1 MRNLRMIPTAIL
13 LMLCSGAV
21 SGQSA
26 GTGAPTFEVVDAH
39 IRPGRVTQFSFGGG
53 FIGDKFLLRNATM
66 VELIAAA
73 YGVNGD
79 TVIGGPAWLDTD
91 RFDVIAKAPPKTSP
105 EMMRLML
112 QSALADRFKLT
123 IHSDVRPM
131 PAYVL
136 TIGKGK
142 PKLKESDGTNAAG
155 CEAQRQNPAAGSQ
168 QFLEFSCRNITM
180 EAFAQSL
187 HQLAKGYMTKP
198 VVDSTAL
205 KGAWDFDVKWMPLA
219 ALPYAGQDAVS
230 VFDAM
235 DKQLGLQLELQT
247 SPMPVLVVDSVN
259 EKPTENSPEVAKVFP
274 PAPLREFEVAVIKPS
289 LPDARVRIVTNR
301 LDEIE
306 LGGVSL
312 KWLVNF
318 AWGMTIAEPPKW
330 MDSEKFELRAKSPG
344 ATWTDAEPLETDD
357 LQRML
362 RTLLI
367 ERFKLVVHTED
378 RPQDVYA
385 LVAERPGDK
394 PKFEK
399 ADPTLR
405 AGCKEEPGADGKDPR
420 VTNPIRARLITCR
433 NITMDQF
440 APRLSG
446 ISGGSIAQ
454 PVVNAT
460 GMEGTW
466 TLTLNFTPG
475 YLMANLAPRA
485 AERAAGDSGGAA
497 VSASEPSGALP
508 IFDALSKQLG
518 LKLEPRK
525 VPRPVLVI
533 DHAEQKPT
541 EN

>member
-1 MRNLRMIPTAIL
+1 MRNFKMISAVTL
-13 LMLCSGAV
+13 LTLFSGAV
-21 SGQSA
+21 SGQSIGA
-26 GTGAPTFEVVDAH
+26 GAPAFEVVDVH
-39 IRPGRVTQFSFGGG
+39 TRPGRVTQFSFGGG
-53 FIGDKFLLRNATM
+53 IVGDKFLLRNATM
-66 VELIAAA
+66 VELITAA
-73 YGVNGD
+73 YGVDGD
-79 TVIGGPAWLDTD
+79 RVIGGPAWLDSN
-91 RFDVIAKAPPKTSP
+91 RFDVIANAPPKTSP
-105 EMMRLML
+105 ENMKLML
-112 QSALADRFKLT
+112 QGVLAERFKLV

-136 TIGKGK
+136 TLGKGK
-142 PKLKESDGTNAAG
+142 PKMKESDGTGTAG
-155 CEAQRQNPAAGSQ
+155 CEAQKQNPATGSQ

-187 HQLAKGYMTKP
+187 RQLAKGYITKP

-205 KGAWDFDVKWMPLA
+205 RGGWDFDVKWMPIA
-219 ALPYAGQDAVS
+219 ALAYAGHDAVS

-247 SPMPVLVVDSVN
+247 SPMRVLVVDSVN
-259 EKPTENSPEVAKVFP
+259 EKPTENSLEVAKVFP
-274 PAPLREFEVAVIKPS
+274 PPLPREFEVAVIKPS

-312 KWLVNF
+312 KWMVSF
-318 AWGMTIAEPPKW
+318 AWGITIADTPKW
-330 MDSEKFELRAKSPG
+330 MDSDKFELRAKSPG
-344 ATWTDAEPLETDD
+344 ATWTDAEPLEFDD

-385 LVAERPGDK
+385 LEAERPGDK
-394 PKFEK
+394 PKFER
-399 ADPTLR
+399 ADATLR
-405 AGCKEEPGADGKDPR
+405 AGCKEEPGEDGKDPR
-420 VTNPIRARLITCR
+420 ITNPIRARLITCR

-440 APRLSG
+440 APRLYG
-446 ISGGSIAQ
+446 VSGGSITH

-460 GMEGTW
+460 GMEGGW
-466 TLTLNFTPG
+466 TMTLSFTPG
-475 YLMANLAPRA
+475 YLAGNLARA
-485 AERAAGDSGGAA
+485 AETPAAESGGP
-497 VSASEPSGALP
+497 SSGASEPSGALT

-525 VPRPVLVI
+525 MPRPVLVI

>member
-1 MRNLRMIPTAIL
+1 MRNLRIAVTVL
-13 LMLCSGAV
+13 FVTLSSGAV
-21 SGQSA
+21 SGQ
-26 GTGAPTFEVVDAH
+26 TDRPTARAFEVVDAH
-39 IRPGRVTQFSFGGG
+39 IRPGTVTPFSFGGG
-53 FIGDKFLLRNATM
+53 ITGDKFVLRNATM
-66 VELIAAA
+66 IELIAAA
-73 YGVNGD
+73 YGVDGD
-79 TVIGGPAWLDTD
+79 RVIGGPAWLDTD

-105 EMMRLML
+105 EMMKLML
-112 QSALADRFKLT
+112 QGALAERFKLV

-136 TIGKGK
+136 AIGKGK
-142 PKLKESDGTNAAG
+142 PKLKESDGTGTAG
-155 CEAQRQNPAAGSQ
+155 CEAQKQNPVASSR

-187 HQLAKGYMTKP
+187 HQLAKDYMTKP
-198 VVDSTAL
+198 IADSTGL
-205 KGAWDFDVKWMPLA
+205 KGAWDFDVKWMFLA
-219 ALPYAGQDAVS
+219 TLAYAGRDPVS
-230 VFDAM
+230 VFDAV

-247 SPMPVLVVDSVN
+247 SPMPVLIVDSVDEN
-259 EKPTENSPEVAKVFP
+259 PTENSPEVAKAFP

-312 KWLVNF
+312 KWMVGF
-318 AWGMTIAEPPKW
+318 AWGMTIAEAPKW
-330 MDSEKFELRAKSPG
+330 MDSDKFELRAKSPG
-344 ATWTDAEPLETDD
+344 ATWTDAEPLEFDD

-378 RPQDVYA
+378 RPQEVYA
-385 LVAERPGDK
+385 LVAERPSDK

-399 ADPTLR
+399 ADPLLR
-405 AGCKEEPGADGKDPR
+405 SGCKDEPGTDGKDPR
-420 VTNPIRARLITCR
+420 ITNPIRARLITCR
-433 NITMDQF
+433 NVTMDQF
-440 APRLSG
+440 APRLYG
-446 ISGGSIAQ
+446 LSGGSITQ

-460 GMEGTW
+460 GLEGGW
-466 TLTLNFTPG
+466 TMTLSFTPG
-475 YLMANLAPRA
+475 YLVANLARPV
-485 AERAAGDSGGAA
+485 ETPSGDSGGPSAG
-497 VSASEPSGALP
+497 ASEPSGALT

-518 LKLEPRK
+518 LKLEPK
-525 VPRPVLVI
+525 KMPRPVLVI